1 MREVW
6 YTNPAQRDGCS
17 SGLCVAG
24 RKVALPRMQQEGGEE
39 MIVIIGDKELAVL
52 QKIWGK
58 ILTMIE
64 GKPTFD
70 EAYEV
75 YELFLYDSEFG

>member
-1 MREVW
+1 MNV
-6 YTNPAQRDGCS
+6 
-17 SGLCVAG
+17 V
-24 RKVALPRMQQEGGEE
+24 
-39 MIVIIGDKELAVL
+39 IGDKELAVL
-52 QKIWGK
+52 QKVWGK

-75 YELFLYDSEFG
+75 YELFRTIPNLINAIESYDEQEEDK

>member
-1 MREVW
+1 MSDTTFREMVNHPDH
-6 YTNPAQRDGCS
+6 YRS
-17 SGLCVAG
+17 
-24 RKVALPRMQQEGGEE
+24 KHGGEE

-64 GKPTFD
+64 
-70 EAYEV
+70 
-75 YELFLYDSEFG
+75 

>member
-1 MREVW
+1 M
-6 YTNPAQRDGCS
+6 
-17 SGLCVAG
+17 
-24 RKVALPRMQQEGGEE
+24 QEGGEE

-64 GKPTFD
+64 WKPTFD

-75 YELFLYDSEFG
+75 YELFCTIPNLVNSIESYDEPEENKEVKNHRLHEEVEEV